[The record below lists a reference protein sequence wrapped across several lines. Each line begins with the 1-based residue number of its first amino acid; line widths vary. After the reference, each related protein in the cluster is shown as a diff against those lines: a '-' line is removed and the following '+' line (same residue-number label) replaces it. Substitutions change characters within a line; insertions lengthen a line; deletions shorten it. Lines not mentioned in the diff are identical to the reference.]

1 MGYSWCGRSV
11 TSTGQSSMKFSV
23 TEMQNFTRC
32 PQKWDLTSFN
42 RQGLEPIMKAPA
54 LALGTLWHKTK
65 EDWSNA
71 LYMDGLAPSEV
82 DPVAIYTAHANEMIG
97 NLIVNY
103 REALGANPGGAEML
117 GVTQAR
123 ILGEAMVRNYW
134 RYWGEP
140 IDSKRFNLVKAE
152 QVLMVPIPHT
162 LHIECSSPQCAI
174 QCICAKGYGDGA
186 SGDLHPCCKREY
198 HYLEGTLD
206 GLMTHKE
213 TGAYYILENKTFG
226 AHPNIEELSRN
237 FQFGCYVWLA
247 RQFFQGADVR
257 GIAYDGIWKRADLP
271 RLKLKASAPEGT
283 VPEPRMYKKTGKP
296 YTWDDMFLRTTLMR
310 GQTEL
315 QKLEAMLALTAN
327 RMASYP
333 PAPVLERV
341 VPPVKGCVL
350 DDKSNIRLCDA
361 IWRGEF
367 TTLIMQGFQK
377 RERTEAFRDDDLD
390 PLDAGED

>member
-1 MGYSWCGRSV
+1 
-11 TSTGQSSMKFSV
+11 
-23 TEMQNFTRC
+23 
-32 PQKWDLTSFN
+32 
-42 RQGLEPIMKAPA
+42 MKAPA

-97 NLIVNY
+97 NLIVSY
-103 REALGANPGGAEML
+103 REAVGANPGGAEML

-140 IDSKRFNLVKAE
+140 IDSKRFTLVKAE

-162 LHIECSSPQCAI
+162 LHCGCGLKCECGSECECGSC
-174 QCICAKGYGDGA
+174 KSE
-186 SGDLHPCCKREY
+186 SGVPCEHCSEY

-247 RQFFQGADVR
+247 RQFLQGADVR

-283 VPEPRMYKKTGKP
+283 VPEPRIYKKTGLP

-315 QKLEAMLALTAN
+315 SRLEAMLALTAN

-333 PAPVLERV
+333 AAPVLERV

-361 IWRGEF
+361 IWRGES

-377 RERTEAFRDDDLD
+377 RERTEAFRDDDID
-390 PLDAGED
+390 PIDADD